1 MPAKSK
7 VAVLYTR
14 PETVLQDYQRLFDL
28 ADGAAA
34 LQPAVTTILKDNIT
48 WHFPMPGAN
57 TTPWQLE
64 GSIIALRQAGFDELV
79 CVQNQTV
86 VTNAFKGED
95 LNLYVPVFQHYEVP
109 VRYNFRPGDMTWVS
123 YRPRAR
129 MLALDHIYPEGIR
142 IPDFFMGKN
151 IVHLPTVKTHMYTTT
166 TGAMKNA
173 FGGLLSKY
181 RHYTHTWIHETLVDL
196 LAIQKEIHP
205 GILAVMDGTTAG
217 TGAGPRMIQPVVKN
231 VVLASADQV
240 AIDAVAARLM
250 GFDPLGIKYIRLA
263 HDQGLGTGDPH
274 EIELVGDDVS
284 NENWQFKVGRN
295 SHSFLAW
302 LAWYGPTRVLQ
313 KLVLRTPLVVVP
325 TLIGEFEQDSLYW
338 PLKYRAIAARW
349 REETAWGQ
357 LFQRYQ
363 AQGIAGEAPAASY
376 SPVSAAGV

>member
-1 MPAKSK
+1 MTTKST
-7 VAVLYTR
+7 VAVLYTK
-14 PETVLQDYQRLFDL
+14 PEAVLQDYQRLFEL
-28 ADGAAA
+28 AGGSQA
-34 LQPAVTTILKDNIT
+34 LQPGSTTILKDNIT

-57 TTPWQLE
+57 TTPWQME
-64 GSIIALRQAGFDELV
+64 GIILALRQAGFGDLV

-95 LNLYVPVFQHYEVP
+95 LNRYVPIFKHYSVP
-109 VRYNFRPGDMTWVS
+109 VRYNFRKEDMAWIP
-123 YRPRAR
+123 YRPKAK

-142 IPDFFMGKN
+142 IPDYFVGKN

-217 TGAGPRMIQPVVKN
+217 DGAGPRMIRPVAKDII
-231 VVLASADQV
+231 LASSDQV

-250 GFDPLGIKYIRLA
+250 GFDPLGIRYIRLA
-263 HDQGLGTGDPH
+263 HEQRLGVGDPRQ
-274 EIELVGDDVS
+274 IQVVGDDIS
-284 NENWQFKVGRN
+284 GQSWGFHVGRN

-313 KLVLRTPLVVVP
+313 KLVLRTPLVIVP
-325 TLIGEFEQDSLYW
+325 TLIGEIEQDYIYW
-338 PLKYRAIAARW
+338 PFKYRAIARRW
-349 REETAWGQ
+349 RDSAAWGH
-357 LFQRYQ
+357 LFQQYQ
-363 AQGIAGEAPAASY
+363 QRGWLMDEKVGCH
-376 SPVSAAGV
+376 V